1 MVKKGEKY
9 RFVEALSMLAL
20 NNFEAFVCSLPMTQ
34 VDDSFEKE
42 SSSSGTSESG

>member
-9 RFVEALSMLAL
+9 RSVEARSMLAL